1 MSKREDRS
9 NEAVEETGKKEAN
22 SCLKEAKEDNNCL
35 KEDKKATADAA
46 EERIKMLELEIE
58 ALKAENS
65 SLFQQLQR
73 KQADFENYRKRVI
86 KEREMLEDDILGE
99 FVKSLLPLLDNIER
113 AVASNADGKGLKE
126 GVELILKQFI
136 SILEE
141 KGVEVISCL
150 EEAFD
155 PNIHEAVA
163 VVEAEGYLENTV
175 VEELQKGYRLKNKV
189 LRASMVKVAK

>member
-9 NEAVEETGKKEAN
+9 NGAVEETEKKEAD
-22 SCLKEAKEDNNCL
+22 SCLTEAEKDNNCL
-35 KEDKKATADAA
+35 EEDKKATADAA
-46 EERIKMLELEIE
+46 EEKIKMLQLEIE

-86 KEREMLEDDILGE
+86 KEKEMLEDDILGE
-99 FVKSLLPLLDNIER
+99 FIKSLLPLLDNIER

-126 GVELILKQFI
+126 GVELIFKQFI
-136 SILEE
+136 SILEG
-141 KGVEVISCL
+141 KGVEAISCL

-163 VVEAEGYLENTV
+163 VVELEGYPENTV
-175 VEELQKGYRLKNKV
+175 VEELQKGYRLKNKI

>member
-1 MSKREDRS
+1 MSKRDDS
-9 NEAVEETGKKEAN
+9 GNG
-22 SCLKEAKEDNNCL
+22 
-35 KEDKKATADAA
+35 AA
-46 EERIKMLELEIE
+46 EETIVKEAEACLTEEKNEAAEKIKMLEQEIE
-58 ALKAENS
+58 TIKAENA

-73 KQADFENYRKRVI
+73 NQADFENYRKRVI
-86 KEREMLEDDILGE
+86 KERETLEDDSRGE

-113 AVASNADGKGLKE
+113 AAASSAGEKGLKE

-136 SILEE
+136 NILEE
-141 KGVEVISCL
+141 KGVKAIPCL

-155 PNIHEAVA
+155 PNVHEAVM
-163 VVEAEGYLENTV
+163 VVEAEGYPENTV